1 MEGPTRASQLSK
13 KPPSLQGGVSQTSNM
28 PKEGL
33 PKEAGLRK
41 NFQCGPGPMPSRSIH
56 RADRPTGM
64 VTICNKRQHIRPS
77 TGTVYELAKHWKQP
91 KCISTLQ

>member
-13 KPPSLQGGVSQTSNM
+13 KPPSLQGGVSQKSNM

-41 NFQCGPGPMPSRSIH
+41 KFSVWLWAYDKAQQVHPFIGQIAQQEWWPY
-56 RADRPTGM
+56 
-64 VTICNKRQHIRPS
+64 VTRGNVQDHPQQQYI
-77 TGTVYELAKHWKQP
+77 Y
-91 KCISTLQ
+91 